1 MYKSKTKQNSMD
13 YNFMSKNGMCTGKN
27 KKSKVKIHRKSNN
40 ITVSNTL
47 FKLLKL
53 CLVLDK

>member
-53 CLVLDK
+53 CLVL